1 MGGAGQQGGN
11 ASFLCKP
18 NTSTA
23 PTQRPQGS
31 RPGFL
36 HPGFKSRKPRARK
49 GVLSRT
55 WEDGDW
61 EVTDWGVQPPGTL
74 APLMQRQTSS
84 DQLKPSLHSMTC
96 ARCNH
101 GFCWRCLK
109 SWKPSHKDYYNCSAM
124 VRGWACQRPSQPRQ
138 WWGSQDKGSAGI
150 GSCRGLLFWELWSG
164 RTVLPG

>member
-1 MGGAGQQGGN
+1 METGRQ
-11 ASFLCKP
+11 LDKP
-18 NTSTA
+18 
-23 PTQRPQGS
+23 PC
-31 RPGFL
+31 
-36 HPGFKSRKPRARK
+36 H
-49 GVLSRT
+49 
-55 WEDGDW
+55 
-61 EVTDWGVQPPGTL
+61 WGVQPPGTL

-138 WWGSQDKGSAGI
+138 PESCPQNSGGAVRTKGQQG
-150 GSCRGLLFWELWSG
+150 
-164 RTVLPG
+164 